1 MSANFG
7 INNEYFSQK
16 PDLKGYQT
24 RNAASLNEA
33 AYGLFNDDMGA
44 NGKIDEAVFQGN
56 SGDCW
61 LISGILSLSYTPE
74 GKNLIQ
80 DAISI
85 NPDGSYNVTFSGV
98 DKTYK
103 ITKEELEAANKNS
116 FLNGIGFSDSEYS
129 TGDDDMLLIELAMEK
144 LVYEND
150 IPKRIET
157 YKTQLYGQNRFFFN
171 AVGFNTIHPE
181 VHFMEKIYRQ
191 RDSKFID
198 ALSRFRFGDETE
210 NDIKLLDS
218 RVISRD
224 DFASQKCV
232 PFLTLV
238 STNKEKD
245 EINSKELC
253 NRNLIGKG
261 VSYFADIIGD
271 NSMETLSQIPEAIT
285 LHIGEQ
291 IVCTSNSK
299 SYKNGTIGKIVDFTD
314 DAIPLPIIIT
324 SSGKEVTVKQKTIK
338 TLVPVIN
345 DECISYIE
353 AGSVSQIACQSAYAV
368 TIHKAQGLT
377 LDAVYIMLGNWAAE
391 GSLYVAL
398 SRCKTIDGIGLNRS
412 IEPKDVKL
420 DKEALKFFEQ
430 YDYQRV
436 S

>member
-24 RNAASLNEA
+24 RNAASLNET

-150 IPKRIET
+150 IPIET
-157 YKTQLYGQNRFFFN
+157 IEGITGGSAYYLYQLFTKNDVEYALGDDENEVKYLIDYYYQNQDTS
-171 AVGFNTIHPE
+171 AATLGVGDGFAGLE
-181 VHFMEKIYRQ
+181 
-191 RDSKFID
+191 
-198 ALSRFRFGDETE
+198 
-210 NDIKLLDS
+210 
-218 RVISRD
+218 D
-224 DFASQKCV
+224 D
-232 PFLTLV
+232 
-238 STNKEKD
+238 
-245 EINSKELC
+245 
-253 NRNLIGKG
+253 
-261 VSYFADIIGD
+261 
-271 NSMETLSQIPEAIT
+271 
-285 LHIGEQ
+285 H
-291 IVCTSNSK
+291 
-299 SYKNGTIGKIVDFTD
+299 
-314 DAIPLPIIIT
+314 
-324 SSGKEVTVKQKTIK
+324 
-338 TLVPVIN
+338 
-345 DECISYIE
+345 
-353 AGSVSQIACQSAYAV
+353 AYAV
-368 TIHKAQGLT
+368 KSVNQNYMELVNPWDTTENIKVSIKDLADNFGKYDFSVVDT
-377 LDAVYIMLGNWAAE
+377 
-391 GSLYVAL
+391 SLL
-398 SRCKTIDGIGLNRS
+398 
-412 IEPKDVKL
+412 
-420 DKEALKFFEQ
+420 EQ
-430 YDYQRV
+430 TDYLEEYYA
-436 S
+436 